1 MVNYIFYRENGQG
14 QRYMAARPVRSRKD
28 YLALRG
34 SEQNRRQV
42 AQVRRLIQRGAPD
55 AEIKAAKFR
64 LLKLAYNDL
73 MPDGKVRGA
82 THPAA
87 TFFHDIDLEDP
98 GHQSEDI
105 VRRVLTMRE
114 ELGLL
119 MLERSVSGGL
129 HLVCRRQP
137 GRTVLENQVRVAML
151 LHTEMDTNNSNLERI
166 VLTTGTED
174 LLYLDDELFADATTV
189 EQSEQEMATLLL
201 REENGLEE
209 VPPGAK
215 KANKHYRP
223 WEEVGAAATAP
234 AEGNSEAQ
242 ASAEGNS
249 EAQAP
254 AEGNSEATAQ
264 AREAV
269 GTTSAGEAAAASYRG
284 IPYTRIIDEYW
295 RRTGGRPVDGERNVK
310 LYQLAVNLR
319 AICDND
325 QALLLRVMP
334 RMGISEQEMHQIVA
348 SACKEVPKGISKLVK
363 QIVGEAAG
371 TATKDEAPAS
381 EAETEEQQQTGG
393 EQTASALPALPSRL
407 SPLMALYAE
416 ADLDECFRPAVL
428 MNVFAALATHLRDVR
443 FTDNATLAVEP
454 TQICLLMA
462 PPQAGK
468 SCINAPIEATNADI
482 QARDN
487 AVRAQMEA
495 WSTHIQQLGS
505 NTEKPAEP
513 KWPIQICMHDMTSA
527 ALIKRLTAAQPSF
540 LFTKMDEIELLRGV
554 QARGGRG
561 TATELLRLAYDTASY
576 GAERATAQG
585 FSGKV
590 PLRWNL
596 SISTTMQNGRS
607 FLDARAAYD
616 GTLSRITLSTIHRGL
631 SARRPHFGN
640 YGEAFRQ
647 QLQPYMQ
654 RLTEAQGS
662 YKCPEAIEL
671 MDDLRQEIVDHITL
685 TDDQVAL
692 AMYERGI
699 VNAFKRAMILY
710 LAEGA
715 WSPEIGDFAR
725 WSFYYDLECKRL
737 IFGDLIDKGM
747 KGEKR
752 VQRTT
757 PGPRNLLEQ
766 LAETFSQEDLIRV
779 RTEAGLDA
787 NTKQM
792 VSNWKHRG
800 YIVEVRPYLF
810 HKVPRDAE

>member
-1 MVNYIFYRENGQG
+1 MVNYIFYKEDGQG
-14 QRYMAARPVRSRKD
+14 QRYMAARPVRSREE
-28 YLALRG
+28 YMALRG
-34 SEQNRRQV
+34 SEQNRLQV
-42 AQVRRLIQRGAPD
+42 AQVHKFIQRGAPD

-87 TFFHDIDLEDP
+87 TFFHDIDLEKPDEQ
-98 GHQSEDI
+98 GEDI
-105 VRRVLTMRE
+105 VRRVMEMRQ

-119 MLERSVSGGL
+119 MMERSVSGGL

-137 GRTVLENQVRVAML
+137 GRTVLENQVRVATM

-166 VLTTGTED
+166 VLTTGAED
-174 LLYLDDELFADATTV
+174 LLFLDDELFADATTV
-189 EQSEQEMATLLL
+189 EQSEQEMAALIL
-201 REENGLEE
+201 REKNGLEE

-223 WEEVGAAATAP
+223 WEEVDAPAHGSCAVGTKSAGVRAGADSAATA
-234 AEGNSEAQ
+234 SC
-242 ASAEGNS
+242 
-249 EAQAP
+249 
-254 AEGNSEATAQ
+254 
-264 AREAV
+264 
-269 GTTSAGEAAAASYRG
+269 YRG
-284 IPYTRIIDEYW
+284 IPYARIIDEYW
-295 RRTGGRPVDGERNVK
+295 RRTGGQPVEGERNVK

-319 AICDND
+319 AICDNN

-334 RMGISEQEMHQIVA
+334 RLGISEQEMEQIVA
-348 SACKEVPKGISKLVK
+348 SACKEVPKGISRMVK
-363 QIVGEAAG
+363 DIVGDEAG
-371 TATKDEAPAS
+371 TPATDLSPESVA
-381 EAETEEQQQTGG
+381 TDGQQQTGG
-393 EQTASALPALPSRL
+393 EQGGGALPVLPEKL
-407 SPLMALYAE
+407 SPLMALYAG

-428 MNVFAALATHLRDVR
+428 MNVFAALATHLKDVR

-495 WSTHIQQLGS
+495 WSTHMQQLGS
-505 NTEKPAEP
+505 NADKPAEP

-527 ALIKRLTAAQPSF
+527 ALIKRLSAAQPSF

-561 TATELLRLAYDTASY
+561 TATELLRLAYDTACY
-576 GAERATAQG
+576 GAERATVQG

-596 SISTTMQNGRS
+596 SISTTLQNGRN

-616 GTLSRITLSTIHRGL
+616 GTLSRLSLSTIRRGL
-631 SARRPHFGN
+631 SAKRPHFGR
-640 YGEAFRQ
+640 YGDEFRQ
-647 QLQPYMQ
+647 QLQPYVQ
-654 RLTEAQGS
+654 RLNEAHGD
-662 YKCPEAIEL
+662 YNCPEAVRL
-671 MDDLRQEIVDHITL
+671 MDELRQEIVDHITL

-715 WSPEIGDFAR
+715 WSLEIGDFAR

-737 IFGDLIDKGM
+737 IFGDLIDRGM
-747 KGEKR
+747 QGEDR
-752 VQRTT
+752 VQRAH
-757 PGPRNLLEQ
+757 PGPKNLLEQ
-766 LAETFSQEDLIRV
+766 LTDSFSREDLIRV
-779 RTEAGLDA
+779 RTAAGLDA

-792 VSNWKHRG
+792 VSNWRHRG
-800 YIVEVRPYLF
+800 YIVEEHPGQFR
-810 HKVPRDAE
+810 KVPRNAV